1 MKKEQ
6 IAEKM
11 IEEIMEDFDF
21 GKVHRVMVQT
31 KHKWADMEGTE
42 KVPSIYRIMKHAEEL
57 LRTCASHYGD
67 MDDFS
72 ISSGGFM
79 ARLDAGMLY
88 LHYVLEEKTSYD
100 LDYKGSF

>member
-21 GKVHRVMVQT
+21 EKVHRVMVLT
-31 KHKWADMEGTE
+31 DHKWANMNGTE
-42 KVPSIYRIMKHAEEL
+42 KVPSIYRIMKNAEEL

-67 MDDFS
+67 KDNFS
-72 ISSGGFM
+72 ASSGGFT
-79 ARLDAGMLY
+79 AGLDDGTLF
-88 LHYVLEEKTSYD
+88 LQYVLEEKTSYD
-100 LDYKGSF
+100 MDYKGSF

>member
-6 IAEKM
+6 IIAEM
-11 IEEIMEDFDF
+11 VNEVMEDFDF
-21 GKVHRVMVQT
+21 EKVHRVMVQT

-67 MDDFS
+67 KDNFS

-79 ARLDAGMLY
+79 AVLDAGMLC

-100 LDYKGSF
+100 LDYK

>member
-21 GKVHRVMVQT
+21 GKVHRVMVLT
-31 KHKWADMEGTE
+31 EHKWANTDGTE
-42 KVPSIYRIMKHAEEL
+42 KVPSLYRIIKNAEEL

-67 MDDFS
+67 KENFS
-72 ISSGGFM
+72 ASSGGFT
-79 ARLDAGMLY
+79 AGLDDGTLF
-88 LHYVLEEKTSYD
+88 LQYVLEEKISYNTD
-100 LDYKGSF
+100 HMGSF